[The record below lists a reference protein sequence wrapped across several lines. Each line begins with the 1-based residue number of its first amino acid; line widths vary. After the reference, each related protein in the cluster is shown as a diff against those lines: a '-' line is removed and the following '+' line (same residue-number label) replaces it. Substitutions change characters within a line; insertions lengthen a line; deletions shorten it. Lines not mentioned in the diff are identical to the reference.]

1 AKATT
6 LDTQPRHRVKGYVSR
21 GQGHQAFP
29 QLLQTIN
36 AQVKLVAFE
45 FRIVMTST
53 TVYHDGI
60 DPL

>member
-1 AKATT
+1 
-6 LDTQPRHRVKGYVSR
+6 
-21 GQGHQAFP
+21 QAFP